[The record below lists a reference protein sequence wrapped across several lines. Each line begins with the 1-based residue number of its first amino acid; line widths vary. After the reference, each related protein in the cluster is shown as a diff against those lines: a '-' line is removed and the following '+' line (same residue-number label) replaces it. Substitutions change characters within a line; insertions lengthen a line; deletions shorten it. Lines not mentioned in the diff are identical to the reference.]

1 MFRLNKLTD
10 YAVVLMTH
18 IATTPEPSLH
28 TARELAEGTE
38 LPLTTVGKVLRGLLD
53 HHLVTS
59 HRGMK
64 GGYTLARPAREISIA
79 QIIGAFEGPIGFTE
93 CNTTPGCCDLE
104 PSCTVRYNSG
114 VIGKALQHALE
125 SIRLADLTKPMH
137 ESAAGR
143 NGTVSITFGSGEN
156 HNEHDQ
162 HHHSR
167 PYQPRI

>member
-10 YAVVLMTH
+10 YGVVLMTY
-18 IATTPEPSLH
+18 IASTPEPSLH
-28 TARELAEGTE
+28 TARELAGGTQ
-38 LPLTTVGKVLRGLLD
+38 LPLATVGKVLRGLLD

-64 GGYTLARPAREISIA
+64 GGYALARQAREISVA
-79 QIIGAFEGPIGFTE
+79 DIIGAFEGPIGFTE

-104 PSCTVRYNSG
+104 PSCTVRFNSR

-125 SIRLADLTKPMH
+125 GIRLSDLTKPMH
-137 ESAAGR
+137 ESGSR
-143 NGTVSITFGSGEN
+143 NGGTVSITFGSGAN
-156 HNEHDQ
+156 NEHDQ

-167 PYQPRI
+167 PHQPRI

>member
-10 YAVVLMTH
+10 YAIVVMTH
-18 IATTPEPSLH
+18 IATSPQLPLH
-28 TARELAEGTE
+28 TARELAADTQ
-38 LPLTTVGKVLRGLLD
+38 LPLATVGKVLRGLLD

-64 GGYTLARPAREISIA
+64 GGYALSRPAKEISLA

-104 PSCTVRYNSG
+104 RSCTVRYNSN

-125 SIRLADLTKPMH
+125 GIRLSDLTKPMH
-137 ESAAGR
+137 ESSSG
-143 NGTVSITFGSGEN
+143 NGSTVSITFGSGDTD
-156 HNEHDQ
+156 EHHQ
-162 HHHSR
+162 HHSR
-167 PYQPRI
+167 PYQARI

>member
-10 YAVVLMTH
+10 YAIVVMTH
-18 IATTPEPSLH
+18 IATSPQASLH
-28 TARELAEGTE
+28 TARELAADTQ

-64 GGYTLARPAREISIA
+64 GGYALARPARDMSLAE
-79 QIIGAFEGPIGFTE
+79 IIGAFEGPIGFTE

-104 PSCTVRYNSG
+104 RSCSVRYNSS

-125 SIRLADLTKPMH
+125 GIRLSDLTKPMH
-137 ESAAGR
+137 ESSSG
-143 NGTVSITFGSGEN
+143 NGSTVSITFGSGEN
-156 HNEHDQ
+156 DEHHQ
-162 HHHSR
+162 HHSR
-167 PYQPRI
+167 PH